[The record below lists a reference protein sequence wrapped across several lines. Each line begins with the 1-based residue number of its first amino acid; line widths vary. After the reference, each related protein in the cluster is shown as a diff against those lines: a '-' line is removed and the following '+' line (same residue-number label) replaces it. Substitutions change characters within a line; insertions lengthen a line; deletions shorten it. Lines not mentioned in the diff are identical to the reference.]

1 VLWTGSDDGR
11 VHVSR
16 DGGANWVDVTPP
28 DMPEAMVNAIDLSH
42 RVPGRAYIAVT
53 RYKFDDFTPMAW
65 RTDDYGASWTS
76 ITDGIADEHWVRVVR
91 EDPVQDGLL
100 YAGTEQ
106 GLYLSTD
113 FGAHWQPFGLNLP
126 RTPITD
132 LTIQRERNDLVVAT
146 SGWGFWIL
154 DDLSGLQQWAGA
166 SGAAVDDAVGL
177 RFFEPRPAIRVA
189 GGGFGA
195 GRGATVGRNPPD
207 GAIFDLWVDQV
218 PEGEVSLE
226 VSDASGQVVRRLATE
241 PDTLVGDGRLSLRP
255 GLNRIAWNLRSSDLY
270 RVPGLYVFGST
281 RGQRVPPGRYTVRV
295 TGADWSLEQ
304 PLDVLIDPRVPEQ
317 AATIAEQSAFLA
329 DVRREIE
336 ALHRG
341 VVELG
346 AVRGDIDALV
356 ERLEGWEG
364 EAAAAPAELGRALTR
379 SLTEVEDSLVQW
391 NTHDGQTVLDAP
403 SRINF
408 QYLILWGNAEGA
420 DSGITEG
427 MTTLFDDLNARWWPL
442 RDRLEQLLGPELD
455 AFNEA
460 VRELG
465 MPAVA
470 RPAARAGTPPPV
482 S

>member
-1 VLWTGSDDGR
+1 
-11 VHVSR
+11 
-16 DGGANWVDVTPP
+16 
-28 DMPEAMVNAIDLSH
+28 
-42 RVPGRAYIAVT
+42 
-53 RYKFDDFTPMAW
+53 
-65 RTDDYGASWTS
+65 
-76 ITDGIADEHWVRVVR
+76 
-91 EDPVQDGLL
+91 
-100 YAGTEQ
+100 
-106 GLYLSTD
+106 
-113 FGAHWQPFGLNLP
+113 
-126 RTPITD
+126 
-132 LTIQRERNDLVVAT
+132 
-146 SGWGFWIL
+146 
-154 DDLSGLQQWAGA
+154 
-166 SGAAVDDAVGL
+166 
-177 RFFEPRPAIRVA
+177 
-189 GGGFGA
+189 
-195 GRGATVGRNPPD
+195 
-207 GAIFDLWVDQV
+207 V